1 MKVKTA
7 LALISSATR
16 SADWRLSFVPFIM
29 ACVYLW
35 SSLFHISFS
44 LVNLGVFIL
53 SVSTTFG
60 FAALGYFINEFFDKA
75 DDLKAGKLNKL
86 SLVAGK
92 FQVALFLVILAVC
105 FLPWLYLPKD
115 EVSLYLIL
123 AEIGCFLVYSSP
135 CLRLKKS
142 TYFAGILDA
151 LYAYLIPGLLSFQ
164 TYALLSGVT
173 LKVYPILFFVA
184 IFFIGYRNIFLH
196 QIKDVLGDQK
206 SGMTSL
212 PHRLGVE
219 RSYTLLKAIYFLEI
233 ALLLAFS
240 AELIYIHKIYAPWL
254 AIALGYLIYV
264 REDLRKLFVSEPY
277 FALLPVRHVL
287 DLLYQLFFP
296 LLQLLILVWID
307 WRWLLIVPFHLLL
320 FVNRDFIVD
329 FYGRITDYLWHRSLR
344 PSLSAVLNYPIF
356 LLFKLFGIDLV
367 KEQQSA
373 FSYLKNKFR

>member
-1 MKVKTA
+1 
-7 LALISSATR
+7 
-16 SADWRLSFVPFIM
+16 
-29 ACVYLW
+29 
-35 SSLFHISFS
+35 
-44 LVNLGVFIL
+44 
-53 SVSTTFG
+53 
-60 FAALGYFINEFFDKA
+60 
-75 DDLKAGKLNKL
+75 
-86 SLVAGK
+86 
-92 FQVALFLVILAVC
+92 
-105 FLPWLYLPKD
+105 
-115 EVSLYLIL
+115 
-123 AEIGCFLVYSSP
+123 
-135 CLRLKKS
+135 
-142 TYFAGILDA
+142 
-151 LYAYLIPGLLSFQ
+151 
-164 TYALLSGVT
+164 
-173 LKVYPILFFVA
+173 
-184 IFFIGYRNIFLH
+184 
-196 QIKDVLGDQK
+196 
-206 SGMTSL
+206 MTSL

-329 FYGRITDYLWHRSLR
+329 FYGRITDYLWHRSWR
-344 PSLSAVLNYPIF
+344 PLLSAVLNYPIF